1 MLAQLRQ
8 RLDHDPVTEQGVVP
22 HELAEIV
29 RIRLAK
35 AFR

>member
-1 MLAQLRQ
+1 MLAQLRE
-8 RLDHDPVTEQGVVP
+8 RLDHDPVTEQGVAR

-29 RIRLAK
+29 RIRLVK